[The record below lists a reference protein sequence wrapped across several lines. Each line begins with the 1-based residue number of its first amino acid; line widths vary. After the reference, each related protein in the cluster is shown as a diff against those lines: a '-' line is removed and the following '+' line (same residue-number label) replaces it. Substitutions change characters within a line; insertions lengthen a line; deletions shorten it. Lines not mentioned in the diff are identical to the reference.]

1 MKFIKSFESINMNDV
16 QTVGGKNASLGQ
28 MIQKLTPLGIR
39 IPTGFVV
46 TAQAYW
52 YHLKENKLEKK
63 IKALLSKIDK
73 TNLKAFAR
81 TGKEI
86 RDLISQ
92 AKLPDDLI
100 EEIKNS
106 YHEMEKK
113 YGKSC
118 DVAVRSSATAE
129 DLPEASFA
137 GQQETFLNIRG
148 EPALLEACV
157 QCFASLFTDRAISY
171 RIDHGFDHMTVAL
184 SVGIQK
190 MIRSDLACAGVAF
203 TLDTESGHK
212 DVIFINASYGLGE
225 NVVKGVVIPDE
236 FYVHKPTLEKGFKP
250 ILKKRLGSK
259 RVKLVYATE
268 ISRYTRLRKALSG
281 TRDERPLNPT
291 QNIPVPEQ
299 EQKQFCLT
307 NDEILELSK
316 QSLLIEK
323 HYSELRKTW
332 SPMDIEWAKDGT
344 DGKLYILQARPETV
358 HALKQE
364 QLSFEEFFIQK
375 KEQYKNKI
383 LVTGKSIGR
392 KIVYGKARLI
402 EDSKQMDTLLEG
414 EILVTEMTD
423 PDWEPIMKKAA
434 GIVTNRGGR
443 TCHAAIVSR
452 ELGTT
457 TIVGT
462 TNGTEKIKTGQ
473 EITLDCSSGEV
484 GVVYEGKIPFE
495 KTKIDVHR
503 AKNLPVKI
511 MANIGNPDEAF
522 NLSKLPNDG
531 VGLARI
537 EFIIASSIQIHPMAL
552 AQPAALVN
560 PEKITA
566 KLVCAKQVLESIEE
580 ITTGYTN
587 KKQYFIDKLAQEAGT
602 IAAAFYPKPVIIRMS
617 DFKSNEYRKLIGGEF
632 FEPEEQNPMLGFR
645 GASRYDHEKYR
656 EAFALECAAMKKI
669 RDEMGLDNIK
679 LMIPFVRT
687 VAEGKRVV
695 EKVRS
700 VMGDKIEIYMMCE
713 VPSNVILIDQF
724 SDIFDGFSIGS
735 NDLTQMTLGVDRDS
749 ALVAPLFDE
758 RDEAVKKMI
767 MIAIE
772 GAHKKNKKIG
782 ICGQAPSDYPEFT
795 TFLIEQNIDSISLNP
810 DAVLKEIM
818 LLDRS

>member
-1 MKFIKSFESINMNDV
+1 MKFIKHFESIVINDIP
-16 QTVGGKNASLGQ
+16 TVGGKNASLGE

-46 TAQAYW
+46 TADSYW
-52 YHLKENKLEKK
+52 HHLKENKLEEE
-63 IKALLSKIDK
+63 IKTLLSKIDK
-73 TNLKAFAR
+73 TNLKEFSK
-81 TGKEI
+81 TGQKI
-86 RDLISQ
+86 RDLIAQ
-92 AKLPDDLI
+92 AKLPDDLT
-100 EEIKNS
+100 EEIKNA
-106 YHEMEKK
+106 YHEMEEK
-113 YGKSC
+113 YGNNC

-148 EPALLEACV
+148 EQALLEACI

-171 RIDHGFDHMTVAL
+171 RIDHGFDHMAVAL
-184 SVGIQK
+184 SIGVQK
-190 MIRSDLACAGVAF
+190 MIRSDLATAGVVF

-225 NVVKGVVIPDE
+225 NVVKGVIIPDE
-236 FYVHKPTLEKGFKP
+236 YYVHKPTLEQGFKP

-259 RVKLVYATE
+259 RTKLVYSKNGTE
-268 ISRYTRLRKALSG
+268 
-281 TRDERPLNPT
+281 
-291 QNIPVPEQ
+291 NIPVPEH

-316 QSLLIEK
+316 QSLIIEK
-323 HYSELRKTW
+323 HYSELKKTW

-364 QLSFEEFFIQK
+364 KLSFEEFFIQK

-402 EDSKQMDTLLEG
+402 EDSKQMDTLLDG

-423 PDWEPIMKKAA
+423 PDWEPIMKKAG

-484 GVVYEGKIPFE
+484 GIVYEGKIPFE
-495 KTKIDVHR
+495 KTKVDVNR

-511 MANIGNPDEAF
+511 MVNIGSPDEAF

-552 AQPAALVN
+552 VQ
-560 PEKITA
+560 PEKVTN
-566 KLVCAKQVLESIEE
+566 KKVLAHIEE
-580 ITTGYTN
+580 LTAGHTDTSVTD
-587 KKQYFIDKLAQEAGT
+587 KKQYFIDKLAQETGT
-602 IAAAFYPKPVIIRMS
+602 IAAAFYPKPVIIRLS
-617 DFKSNEYRKLIGGEF
+617 DFKSNEYSQLIGGKF

-687 VAEGKRVV
+687 VAEGKAVV
-695 EKVRS
+695 EKVRKLL
-700 VMGDKIEIYMMCE
+700 GDKIEIYMMCE

-767 MIAIE
+767 TMAIE

-782 ICGQAPSDYPEFT
+782 ICGQAPSDYPEFSS
-795 TFLIEQNIDSISLNP
+795 FLVEQGIDSISLNP

-818 LLDRS
+818 LLGE

>member
-1 MKFIKSFESINMNDV
+1 MKFIKHFESIDINDIP
-16 QTVGGKNASLGQ
+16 TVGGKNASLGE

-46 TAQAYW
+46 TANSYW
-52 YHLKENKLEKK
+52 HHLKTNKLEEE
-63 IKALLSKIDK
+63 IKELLSKIDK
-73 TNLKAFAR
+73 TDLKEFSQTAQ
-81 TGKEI
+81 KI
-86 RDLISQ
+86 RDLIAQ
-92 AKLPDDLI
+92 AKLPDDLT
-100 EEIKNS
+100 EEIKNA
-106 YHEMEKK
+106 YHEMEEK
-113 YGKSC
+113 YGENC

-148 EPALLEACV
+148 EEALLEASR
-157 QCFASLFTDRAISY
+157 QCFSSLFTDRAISY

-225 NVVKGVVIPDE
+225 NVVKGTVIPDE

-259 RVKLVYATE
+259 RVKLVYSKNQTE
-268 ISRYTRLRKALSG
+268 
-281 TRDERPLNPT
+281 
-291 QNIPVPEQ
+291 NIPVSEK
-299 EQKQFCLT
+299 EQKQFCLSD
-307 NDEILELSK
+307 NEILELSK

-323 HYSELRKTW
+323 HYSDLKKAW

-364 QLSFEEFFIQK
+364 KLTFEEFFIPK

-402 EDSKQMDTLLEG
+402 KDSKQMDTLLDG

-462 TNGTEKIKTGQ
+462 TNGTEKIKTGE

-484 GVVYEGKIPFE
+484 GTVYEGTIPFE
-495 KTKIDVHR
+495 KTKVNVKSKRD
-503 AKNLPVKI
+503 LPVKI
-511 MANIGNPDEAF
+511 MINIGSPDEAF
-522 NLSKLPNDG
+522 SLSKLPNDG
-531 VGLARI
+531 VGLARL

-552 AQPAALVN
+552 CN
-560 PEKITA
+560 PEKIIDKKA
-566 KLVCAKQVLESIEE
+566 LESIEE
-580 ITTGYTN
+580 ITTGYKNTHVGN
-587 KKQYFIDKLAQEAGT
+587 KKQFFIDKLAQEAGT
-602 IAAAFYPKPVIIRMS
+602 IAAAFYPKPVIIRLS
-617 DFKSNEYRKLIGGEF
+617 DFKSNEYRQLIGGEF

-687 VAEGKRVV
+687 VAEGKAIVK
-695 EKVRS
+695 KVRK
-700 VMGDKIEIYMMCE
+700 VMGDKIEIFMMCE

-749 ALVAPLFDE
+749 TLVAPLFDE

-767 MIAIE
+767 MMAIE
-772 GAHKKNKKIG
+772 GAHAKKKPIG

-810 DAVLKEIM
+810 DAILKEIM
-818 LLDRS
+818 LLGD